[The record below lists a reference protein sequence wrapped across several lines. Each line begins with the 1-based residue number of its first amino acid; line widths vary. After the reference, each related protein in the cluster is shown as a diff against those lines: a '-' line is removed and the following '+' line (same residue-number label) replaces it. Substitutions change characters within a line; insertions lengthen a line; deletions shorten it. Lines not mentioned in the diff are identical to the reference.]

1 MIMNKLFITGV
12 LMLAAL
18 MSAAAAEPTSDR
30 RTELAQKE
38 GRLFADKLGLDDST
52 AEKFIKIFVENQQ
65 EKWALQPRKQ
75 RHKNRVD
82 RTDAQIDSAINAQF
96 DNSQKLLDMRKK
108 YYKQYR
114 KLLTARQV
122 QMLYDQES
130 KMNTRMRGANADM
143 QRKRAEM
150 RRKQADI
157 QRKKADVQR
166 KRAEMQR
173 DKQRK
178 RAEQQRARAE
188 KAKKA
193 ANEKDIQQ

>member
-12 LMLAAL
+12 FMLAAL
-18 MSAAAAEPTSDR
+18 MSAAAAEPASDS

-52 AEKFIKIFVENQQ
+52 AEKFIKIYVENQQ

-75 RHKNRVD
+75 RHKNRVN

-114 KLLTARQV
+114 KLLTAKQV

-143 QRKRAEM
+143 QRKKAE
-150 RRKQADI
+150 
-157 QRKKADVQR
+157 VQR

-193 ANEKDIQQ
+193 AD